1 MTWLDAALLVVWV
14 VFIAV
19 GARLGSLWT
28 AGCLIGGFFGAFIA
42 DYYAIPLS
50 DMMGGFAGSQ
60 ALAGVLLFAA
70 GVVAGLVPGW
80 LLDKLSAAFLMG
92 IINSFFGLVTGLLA
106 GFLAVSLLLL
116 WTVQSYSEIEEFRA
130 WRKSSIAKPMHDAL
144 EHHFE
149 NHGFQTISFSKMVQ
163 RETRKRIRPLTEK
176 AVEKTKDLS
185 HDVVDRLKKE

>member
-1 MTWLDAALLVVWV
+1 MTWIDISLLVVWV
-14 VFIAV
+14 LFIAV

-60 ALAGVLLFAA
+60 AVAGVLLFVA
-70 GVVAGLVPGW
+70 GVVAGLIPGW
-80 LLDKLSAAFLMG
+80 FLDKLSAAFLMG
-92 IINSFFGLVTGLLA
+92 IMNSFFGLLSGFLA
-106 GFLAVSLLLL
+106 GFLAISLLLL
-116 WTVQSYSEIEEFRA
+116 WTVQTYSEIEEFRA
-130 WRKSSIAKPMHDAL
+130 WRKSTIAKPMYDAL

-149 NHGFQTISFSKMVQ
+149 THGFQTISFSKMVK
-163 RETRKRIRPLTEK
+163 RETRKRIEPLTEK
-176 AVEKTKDLS
+176 VEEKAKDLS